1 MLEPRLHFIVYTLTP
16 LMDYLDFDLEMLD
29 RVADSY
35 PLAVRGDA
43 GDARA
48 LLRLPFDPTPDASN
62 LALHNRQLSLRVA
75 LLSSGGRQR
84 RALSR
89 EEEQVQQFGGELFE
103 ALMVGDIRSRYDL
116 IQERANRQGKGVR
129 IRLRIQPPELAM
141 LPWEFLYDRRSG
153 EYVGLSFNTPI
164 VRYLETAQPLQ
175 PLNVPAPLRVLGLVC
190 SPKDLEPL
198 DVALEKQRV
207 ETALRDLLAD
217 GLVELTWLDGQTWR
231 HLQRAMRRGPWHIFH
246 FIGHGDFDLNR
257 QEGLIALEDDT
268 GNSFRL
274 YANELS
280 RLLADHRSLRLTL
293 LNACEGAHG
302 GASDLFSSTAAALV
316 RRGVPAVLAMQY
328 KITDAA
334 AIEFARTFY
343 ESIAESMPV
352 DAATSEARKAISI
365 GVANSHEWG
374 VPVLMMRSLDGR
386 LFEVGEGD
394 KKTGRG
400 EEKKTEVPSPK
411 PGTDYD
417 AVIAELRAQLVEQQR
432 RWNTEQKV
440 VESEPKERSSTL
452 VTPAVIVRPKIEF
465 DWVTIPAGE
474 FLMGSDKTKDKDAYD
489 DELPQHK
496 LYLPNFK
503 IARVPV
509 TVVQFAQFVKATHYK
524 TTAEQKGS
532 AWNWAEKDGKW
543 QWLEIKGA
551 YWGAPRGAGSDVR
564 NKQDHPVTC
573 VSWHDA
579 MQFCQWAEV
588 RLPSE
593 AEWEKA
599 ARGSNGRIYPWGNEA
614 PDQSRCNFN
623 MNVGDTTSVGSYPK
637 GATPEGLLDMAG
649 NVWEWT
655 ISLWGKDG
663 SKPEFGYPYKA
674 GDGRENLSAGNDV
687 YRLLRGGSWSYNPS
701 YVRGACRNRSD
712 PDDRDDDFGFR
723 VVVSVAP
730 GS

>member
-1 MLEPRLHFIVYTLTP
+1 MN
-16 LMDYLDFDLEMLD
+16 YLDFDLEMLARSD
-29 RVADSY
+29 DGY

-43 GDARA
+43 GDARS
-48 LLRLPFDPTPDASN
+48 LLRLPFDPTPDARN
-62 LALHNRQLSLRVA
+62 LSLHNRQLSLRVA

-153 EYVGLSFNTPI
+153 EYVGLSLNTPV
-164 VRYLETAQPLQ
+164 VRYLETAQPIQ
-175 PLNVPAPLRVLGLVC
+175 PLSVAAPLRILGLVC
-190 SPKDLEPL
+190 SPQDLEPL

-207 ETALRDLLAD
+207 EAAIAGLRAD
-217 GLVELTWLDGQTWR
+217 GLVELTWLEGRTWR
-231 HLQRAMRRGPWHIFH
+231 HLQSAMRRGPWHIFH
-246 FIGHGDFDLNR
+246 FIGHGDFDPNR
-257 QEGLIALEDDT
+257 QEGLIALEDDD

-280 RLLADHRSLRLTL
+280 RLLADHRSLRLAL

-302 GASDLFSSTAAALV
+302 SASDLFSSTAAALV

-352 DAATSEARKAISI
+352 DAAISEARKAISI

-386 LFEVGEGD
+386 LFEVKETD

-400 EEKKTEVPSPK
+400 EEKKKAEPPPK
-411 PGTDYD
+411 PGKDYD
-417 AVIAELRAQLVEQQR
+417 AMIAELRAQLAEQQR
-432 RWNTEQKV
+432 RLDAGQKS
-440 VESEPKERSSTL
+440 VESEPKERS
-452 VTPAVIVRPKIEF
+452 VTPAAPPVIVRPKIEL
-465 DWVTIPAGE
+465 DWVTIAAGE
-474 FLMGSDKTKDKDAYD
+474 FLMGSDKAKDKDAKD
-489 DELPQHK
+489 RELPQHK
-496 LYLPNFK
+496 LYLPSFR
-503 IARVPV
+503 IASVPV
-509 TVVQFAQFVKATHYK
+509 TVAQFAQFVKATHYK
-524 TTAEQKGS
+524 TTAEENGNEYL
-532 AWNWAEKDGKW
+532 WN
-543 QWLEIKGA
+543 
-551 YWGAPRGAGSDVR
+551 APRGKGSGVR

-579 MQFCQWAEV
+579 MKFCEWADV

-599 ARGSNGRIYPWGNEA
+599 ARGSSGCIYPWGDA
-614 PDQSRCNFN
+614 VPDQSRCNFN
-623 MNVGDTTSVGSYPK
+623 MNLGDTTPVGNYPK

-655 ISLWGKDG
+655 ISLWGRRVHET
-663 SKPEFGYPYKA
+663 EFGYPYKA
-674 GDGRENLSAGNDV
+674 GDGRENLTAPEEIIRV
-687 YRLLRGGSWSYNPS
+687 ARGGSWNSAWFG
-701 YVRGACRNRSD
+701 VRAAFRIRGDLRNQAGLI
-712 PDDRDDDFGFR
+712 GFR
-723 VVVSVAP
+723 VLSP
-730 GS
+730 FGS